1 MKLFNF
7 FKNTIQEITILE
19 DDNTVYGINPNRED
33 LICRNFS
40 GKKKL
45 GSIVGGIDCAHYCK
59 HCVGCTIRYTNE
71 SVEADNDIIQRFVK
85 CKCGHNN
92 IFNVWRRFK
101 YVLSGKRPIIKE
113 INDDGSVR
121 QIGL

>member
-7 FKNTIQEITILE
+7 FKNTVHEITILE
-19 DDNTVYGINPNRED
+19 DDNTVYGINSNCED

-45 GSIVGGIDCAHYCK
+45 GSIVGGIECAHYCK

-71 SVEADNDIIQRFVK
+71 SVEADNNIVQRFVK

-92 IFNVWRRFK
+92 IFNVCRRIK

-113 INDDGSVR
+113 IHNNGIR
-121 QIGL
+121 QIN